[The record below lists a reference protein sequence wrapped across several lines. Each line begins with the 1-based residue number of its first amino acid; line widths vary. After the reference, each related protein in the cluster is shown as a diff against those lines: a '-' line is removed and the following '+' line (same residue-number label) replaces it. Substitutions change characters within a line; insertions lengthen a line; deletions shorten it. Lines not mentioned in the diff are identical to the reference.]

1 MPFREAHHCAGRA
14 VRHAIDQGKE
24 LDQLELE
31 ALQGF
36 SGLIRK
42 DVYQWL
48 SVEQVVD
55 RRISAGGTG
64 KEAVL
69 GAIAAAEADL
79 AQKER
84 DPA

>member
-1 MPFREAHHCAGRA
+1 
-14 VRHAIDQGKE
+14 

-31 ALQGF
+31 TLRGF

-69 GAIAAAEADL
+69 AAIAAAEAEL